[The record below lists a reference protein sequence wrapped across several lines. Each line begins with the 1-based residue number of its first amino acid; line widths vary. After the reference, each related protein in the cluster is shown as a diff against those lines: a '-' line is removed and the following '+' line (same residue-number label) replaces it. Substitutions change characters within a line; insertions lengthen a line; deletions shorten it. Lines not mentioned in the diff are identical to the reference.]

1 MLNIVLFGPPGAGKG
16 TQAVSLIDKY
26 KLIHLSTGDILRG
39 ELAAQS
45 PLGVEAKKF
54 MDKGELVPDEVV
66 IGMIEGKLDQNTG
79 AKGFIFDGFPRT
91 KAQAAALDK
100 LLEKK
105 KTAITIMVALDVEK
119 QELVNRLLGRGK
131 VSGRADD
138 QNIQVIE
145 NRIAVYNRETAP
157 VIDYYSALGKYKPV
171 NGMGSVEEIFTRL
184 CKAIGGEDDKPKGCG
199 CGCK

>member
-16 TQAVSLIDKY
+16 TQAANLIGKY
-26 KLIHLSTGDILRG
+26 KLVHLSTGDILRG
-39 ELAAQS
+39 ELAAKS
-45 PLGVEAKKF
+45 PLGLEAKKF

-66 IGMIEGKLDQNTG
+66 IGMIEVKLDQNST

-91 KAQAAALDK
+91 KAQAGALDQ

-105 KTAITIMVALDVEK
+105 KTAITIMVALEVEK
-119 QELVNRLLGRGK
+119 QELVKRLMGRGK

-138 QNIQVIE
+138 QDMNVIE

-157 VIDYYSALGKYKPV
+157 VIDYYSVQKKFRSV
-171 NGMGSVEEIFTRL
+171 DGMGTIEEIFERL
-184 CKAIGGEDDKPKGCG
+184 CKTIDKVK
-199 CGCK
+199 